1 MFLENQLNARENQA
15 LDILDNYSGANNYI
29 LKLRQKKLTN
39 SKFFPNATQTEYI
52 IKFHKKEPKV
62 AKKWVTLDSY
72 FANKIADEKMF
83 TEVPNQIWIEKLLVE
98 KETAYHIWGYYF
110 EKQGLHDF
118 WIPKAAVIKDNKV
131 KNVEIDFEKYSYRPL
146 LEHQKEAVKTLCE
159 NKKYILADDLGLG
172 KAMINNTLIYTP
184 TGTKK
189 MGEIVIGD
197 KVIGSDGKPYNVI
210 GVFPQGKKETYKIT
224 FNDGYSIF
232 TDDEHLWSVSSSNH
246 GKNSNNGRLKKSLIL
261 STKQM
266 YENQIIEDKGRG
278 YNHFRTYSIN
288 THYKGS
294 NGANKWQIPI
304 VKPVE
309 FQNNHQLPIEPYL
322 LGLMLGDGH
331 INNSSC
337 RFQIHKD
344 DFDELFNNISIN
356 ENKSEDNKRNCSI
369 FIGDALKNLSLAN
382 TRSHNK
388 FIPDIYKYS
397 SVEDRLAILQGLM
410 DTDGHCML
418 SENGKFCG
426 TEFSTVSEK
435 LCDDLC
441 EIVHTLGG
449 IVRKKWRRSFYKKDG
464 RRVECRTS
472 YRVNVK
478 LPKGMNPFRLKRKSE
493 RYNEPQKYQTGR
505 YISKIEKQGEDYCTC
520 ISVDAPDKL
529 YVAEHCIVTHNTTSA
544 VVASVESQS
553 KKILVICPASLK
565 INWKR
570 EIENYSDKTISIVE
584 GKKWEDADYVIINYD
599 ILKNF
604 HSLEKDVESII
615 RNSGFDLIIV
625 DEAHAICN
633 TQAQRTKLVNDIA
646 RITDKVWLLTGTPV
660 TSRPI
665 NYFNLLNLVD
675 CNVAQNWMA
684 YVKRYCNGYQF
695 RAGNRKIWNV
705 SGASNLEEL
714 YERTKPFVLRRLKN
728 DVLDLPEK
736 IITPVYMRLRSKEYE
751 DVMGEYYEWYDK
763 GGESNSLTMQFSKI
777 AKVRQIIANEKVAQ
791 TIELCENILDQD
803 KKVII
808 FCNFTDSL
816 NTIYNHFKKV
826 AVKLDGSTPKGERQD
841 AVDKFQT
848 DDKIKV
854 FVGNIKAAGVGL
866 TLTAAETVIM
876 NDLSFL
882 PSDHSQAEDR
892 AYRYGQKNTVVV
904 YYPLF
909 ENTIEGIIYDI
920 LDKKKRIINTV
931 MGDTMLFEGDA
942 LENILQS
949 INEKRN

>member
-1 MFLENQLNARENQA
+1 LENQLNARENQA

-52 IKFHKKEPKV
+52 IKFHKKEPTV

-131 KNVEIDFEKYSYRPL
+131 KNVEIDFDKYNHRPL

-172 KAMINNTLIYTP
+172 K
-184 TGTKK
+184 
-189 MGEIVIGD
+189 
-197 KVIGSDGKPYNVI
+197 
-210 GVFPQGKKETYKIT
+210 
-224 FNDGYSIF
+224 
-232 TDDEHLWSVSSSNH
+232 
-246 GKNSNNGRLKKSLIL
+246 
-261 STKQM
+261 
-266 YENQIIEDKGRG
+266 
-278 YNHFRTYSIN
+278 
-288 THYKGS
+288 
-294 NGANKWQIPI
+294 
-304 VKPVE
+304 
-309 FQNNHQLPIEPYL
+309 
-322 LGLMLGDGH
+322 
-331 INNSSC
+331 
-337 RFQIHKD
+337 
-344 DFDELFNNISIN
+344 
-356 ENKSEDNKRNCSI
+356 
-369 FIGDALKNLSLAN
+369 
-382 TRSHNK
+382 
-388 FIPDIYKYS
+388 
-397 SVEDRLAILQGLM
+397 
-410 DTDGHCML
+410 
-418 SENGKFCG
+418 
-426 TEFSTVSEK
+426 
-435 LCDDLC
+435 
-441 EIVHTLGG
+441 
-449 IVRKKWRRSFYKKDG
+449 
-464 RRVECRTS
+464 
-472 YRVNVK
+472 
-478 LPKGMNPFRLKRKSE
+478 
-493 RYNEPQKYQTGR
+493 
-505 YISKIEKQGEDYCTC
+505 
-520 ISVDAPDKL
+520 
-529 YVAEHCIVTHNTTSA
+529 TTSA
-544 VVASVESQS
+544 VVASLESQS

-646 RITDKVWLLTGTPV
+646 KITDKVWLLTGTPV

-816 NTIYNHFKKV
+816 NAIYNHFKKV

-848 DDKIKV
+848 DDKVKV

>member
-15 LDILDNYSGANNYI
+15 LDILDNYLGANNYI
-29 LKLRQKKLTN
+29 LKLCQKKLTN
-39 SKFFPNATQTEYI
+39 SKFFPNPSQTEYI

-83 TEVPNQIWIEKLLVE
+83 TEVPTQIWIEKLLVE

-172 KAMINNTLIYTP
+172 KTM
-184 TGTKK
+184 
-189 MGEIVIGD
+189 
-197 KVIGSDGKPYNVI
+197 
-210 GVFPQGKKETYKIT
+210 
-224 FNDGYSIF
+224 
-232 TDDEHLWSVSSSNH
+232 
-246 GKNSNNGRLKKSLIL
+246 
-261 STKQM
+261 
-266 YENQIIEDKGRG
+266 
-278 YNHFRTYSIN
+278 
-288 THYKGS
+288 
-294 NGANKWQIPI
+294 
-304 VKPVE
+304 
-309 FQNNHQLPIEPYL
+309 
-322 LGLMLGDGH
+322 
-331 INNSSC
+331 
-337 RFQIHKD
+337 
-344 DFDELFNNISIN
+344 
-356 ENKSEDNKRNCSI
+356 
-369 FIGDALKNLSLAN
+369 
-382 TRSHNK
+382 
-388 FIPDIYKYS
+388 
-397 SVEDRLAILQGLM
+397 
-410 DTDGHCML
+410 
-418 SENGKFCG
+418 
-426 TEFSTVSEK
+426 
-435 LCDDLC
+435 
-441 EIVHTLGG
+441 
-449 IVRKKWRRSFYKKDG
+449 
-464 RRVECRTS
+464 
-472 YRVNVK
+472 
-478 LPKGMNPFRLKRKSE
+478 
-493 RYNEPQKYQTGR
+493 
-505 YISKIEKQGEDYCTC
+505 
-520 ISVDAPDKL
+520 
-529 YVAEHCIVTHNTTSA
+529 TTI
-544 VVASVESQS
+544 VASIESNS

-570 EIENYSDKTISIVE
+570 EIEFHTNKKVSIVE
-584 GKKWEDADYVIINYD
+584 GKKWEDGDYVIVNYD

-604 HSLEKDVESII
+604 HSLEKDTESII

-633 TQAQRTKLVNDIA
+633 KQAQRTKLVNDIA
-646 RITDKVWLLTGTPV
+646 MITDKVWLLTGTPV

-763 GGESNSLTMQFSKI
+763 GGESDSLTMQFSKI
-777 AKVRQIIANEKVAQ
+777 AKVRQIIANEKVTQ

-816 NTIYNHFKKV
+816 NAIYNHFKKV

-848 DDKIKV
+848 DDKVKV

>member
-131 KNVEIDFEKYSYRPL
+131 KNVEIDFDKYNHRPL

-172 KAMINNTLIYTP
+172 K
-184 TGTKK
+184 
-189 MGEIVIGD
+189 
-197 KVIGSDGKPYNVI
+197 
-210 GVFPQGKKETYKIT
+210 
-224 FNDGYSIF
+224 
-232 TDDEHLWSVSSSNH
+232 
-246 GKNSNNGRLKKSLIL
+246 
-261 STKQM
+261 
-266 YENQIIEDKGRG
+266 
-278 YNHFRTYSIN
+278 
-288 THYKGS
+288 
-294 NGANKWQIPI
+294 
-304 VKPVE
+304 
-309 FQNNHQLPIEPYL
+309 
-322 LGLMLGDGH
+322 
-331 INNSSC
+331 
-337 RFQIHKD
+337 
-344 DFDELFNNISIN
+344 
-356 ENKSEDNKRNCSI
+356 
-369 FIGDALKNLSLAN
+369 
-382 TRSHNK
+382 
-388 FIPDIYKYS
+388 
-397 SVEDRLAILQGLM
+397 
-410 DTDGHCML
+410 
-418 SENGKFCG
+418 
-426 TEFSTVSEK
+426 
-435 LCDDLC
+435 
-441 EIVHTLGG
+441 
-449 IVRKKWRRSFYKKDG
+449 
-464 RRVECRTS
+464 
-472 YRVNVK
+472 
-478 LPKGMNPFRLKRKSE
+478 
-493 RYNEPQKYQTGR
+493 
-505 YISKIEKQGEDYCTC
+505 
-520 ISVDAPDKL
+520 
-529 YVAEHCIVTHNTTSA
+529 TTSA
-544 VVASVESQS
+544 VVASLESQS

-646 RITDKVWLLTGTPV
+646 KITDKVWLLTGTPV

-763 GGESNSLTMQFSKI
+763 GGESDSLTMQFSKI

-816 NTIYNHFKKV
+816 NAIYNHFKKV

-848 DDKIKV
+848 DDKVKV

>member
-118 WIPKAAVIKDNKV
+118 WIPKVAIIKDNKV

-146 LEHQKEAVKTLCE
+146 LEHQKEGVKTLCE

-172 KAMINNTLIYTP
+172 KTM
-184 TGTKK
+184 
-189 MGEIVIGD
+189 
-197 KVIGSDGKPYNVI
+197 
-210 GVFPQGKKETYKIT
+210 
-224 FNDGYSIF
+224 
-232 TDDEHLWSVSSSNH
+232 
-246 GKNSNNGRLKKSLIL
+246 
-261 STKQM
+261 
-266 YENQIIEDKGRG
+266 
-278 YNHFRTYSIN
+278 
-288 THYKGS
+288 
-294 NGANKWQIPI
+294 
-304 VKPVE
+304 
-309 FQNNHQLPIEPYL
+309 
-322 LGLMLGDGH
+322 
-331 INNSSC
+331 
-337 RFQIHKD
+337 
-344 DFDELFNNISIN
+344 
-356 ENKSEDNKRNCSI
+356 
-369 FIGDALKNLSLAN
+369 
-382 TRSHNK
+382 
-388 FIPDIYKYS
+388 
-397 SVEDRLAILQGLM
+397 
-410 DTDGHCML
+410 
-418 SENGKFCG
+418 
-426 TEFSTVSEK
+426 
-435 LCDDLC
+435 
-441 EIVHTLGG
+441 
-449 IVRKKWRRSFYKKDG
+449 
-464 RRVECRTS
+464 
-472 YRVNVK
+472 
-478 LPKGMNPFRLKRKSE
+478 
-493 RYNEPQKYQTGR
+493 
-505 YISKIEKQGEDYCTC
+505 
-520 ISVDAPDKL
+520 
-529 YVAEHCIVTHNTTSA
+529 TTI
-544 VVASVESQS
+544 VASLESNS

-570 EIENYSDKTISIVE
+570 EIEFHTNKNVSIVE
-584 GKKWEDADYVIINYD
+584 GKKWEDGDYVIVNYD

-604 HSLEKDVESII
+604 HSLEKDTESII

-646 RITDKVWLLTGTPV
+646 RITDKVWLLTGTPI

-684 YVKRYCNGYQF
+684 YARRYCNGYQF

-803 KKVII
+803 KKV
-808 FCNFTDSL
+808 
-816 NTIYNHFKKV
+816 

-848 DDKIKV
+848 DDKVKV

>member
-1 MFLENQLNARENQA
+1 
-15 LDILDNYSGANNYI
+15 
-29 LKLRQKKLTN
+29 
-39 SKFFPNATQTEYI
+39 
-52 IKFHKKEPKV
+52 
-62 AKKWVTLDSY
+62 
-72 FANKIADEKMF
+72 
-83 TEVPNQIWIEKLLVE
+83 
-98 KETAYHIWGYYF
+98 
-110 EKQGLHDF
+110 
-118 WIPKAAVIKDNKV
+118 
-131 KNVEIDFEKYSYRPL
+131 
-146 LEHQKEAVKTLCE
+146 
-159 NKKYILADDLGLG
+159 
-172 KAMINNTLIYTP
+172 
-184 TGTKK
+184 
-189 MGEIVIGD
+189 
-197 KVIGSDGKPYNVI
+197 
-210 GVFPQGKKETYKIT
+210 
-224 FNDGYSIF
+224 
-232 TDDEHLWSVSSSNH
+232 
-246 GKNSNNGRLKKSLIL
+246 
-261 STKQM
+261 
-266 YENQIIEDKGRG
+266 
-278 YNHFRTYSIN
+278 
-288 THYKGS
+288 
-294 NGANKWQIPI
+294 
-304 VKPVE
+304 
-309 FQNNHQLPIEPYL
+309 
-322 LGLMLGDGH
+322 
-331 INNSSC
+331 
-337 RFQIHKD
+337 
-344 DFDELFNNISIN
+344 
-356 ENKSEDNKRNCSI
+356 
-369 FIGDALKNLSLAN
+369 
-382 TRSHNK
+382 
-388 FIPDIYKYS
+388 
-397 SVEDRLAILQGLM
+397 
-410 DTDGHCML
+410 ML
-418 SENGKFCG
+418 SKNGNFCG

-449 IVRKKWRRSFYKKDG
+449 IVRKKKRKSFYKKNG
-464 RRVECRTS
+464 ERIECRLS
-472 YRVNVK
+472 YRLNIK
-478 LPKGMNPFRLKRKSE
+478 LPKGMNPFRLKRKSD

-505 YISKIEKQGEDYCTC
+505 YISKIEKQGEYECTC
-520 ISVDAPDKL
+520 ISVDSVDNL
-529 YVAEHCIVTHNTTSA
+529 YVAEHCIVTHNTTTA
-544 VVASVESQS
+544 VVASIESNTN
-553 KKILVICPASLK
+553 KVLVICPASLK

-570 EIENYSDKTISIVE
+570 ELENYTDKSISIVE

-604 HSLEKDVESII
+604 HTLEKDSESII
-615 RNSGFDLIIV
+615 RDAKFDLVIV

-633 TQAQRTKLVNDIA
+633 VQAQRTKLVNDISKISQ
-646 RITDKVWLLTGTPV
+646 RTWLLTGTPV

-736 IITPVYMRLRSKEYE
+736 IISPIYMRLKSREYE
-751 DVMGEYYEWYDK
+751 EVMGEYYEWYDK

-777 AKVRQIIANEKVAQ
+777 VKVRQIIANEKVSQ

-808 FCNFTDSL
+808 FCNFTESL
-816 NTIYNHFKKV
+816 NTIYSHFKKI

-848 DDKIKV
+848 DEKVKV

-892 AYRYGQKNTVVV
+892 AYRYGQKNNVVV
-904 YYPLF
+904 YYPIF

-949 INEKRN
+949 INQNRN

>member
-131 KNVEIDFEKYSYRPL
+131 KNIEIDFDKYNHRPL

-172 KAMINNTLIYTP
+172 K
-184 TGTKK
+184 
-189 MGEIVIGD
+189 
-197 KVIGSDGKPYNVI
+197 
-210 GVFPQGKKETYKIT
+210 
-224 FNDGYSIF
+224 
-232 TDDEHLWSVSSSNH
+232 
-246 GKNSNNGRLKKSLIL
+246 
-261 STKQM
+261 
-266 YENQIIEDKGRG
+266 
-278 YNHFRTYSIN
+278 
-288 THYKGS
+288 
-294 NGANKWQIPI
+294 
-304 VKPVE
+304 
-309 FQNNHQLPIEPYL
+309 
-322 LGLMLGDGH
+322 
-331 INNSSC
+331 
-337 RFQIHKD
+337 
-344 DFDELFNNISIN
+344 
-356 ENKSEDNKRNCSI
+356 
-369 FIGDALKNLSLAN
+369 
-382 TRSHNK
+382 
-388 FIPDIYKYS
+388 
-397 SVEDRLAILQGLM
+397 
-410 DTDGHCML
+410 
-418 SENGKFCG
+418 
-426 TEFSTVSEK
+426 
-435 LCDDLC
+435 
-441 EIVHTLGG
+441 
-449 IVRKKWRRSFYKKDG
+449 
-464 RRVECRTS
+464 
-472 YRVNVK
+472 
-478 LPKGMNPFRLKRKSE
+478 
-493 RYNEPQKYQTGR
+493 
-505 YISKIEKQGEDYCTC
+505 
-520 ISVDAPDKL
+520 
-529 YVAEHCIVTHNTTSA
+529 TTSA
-544 VVASVESQS
+544 VVASLESQS

-646 RITDKVWLLTGTPV
+646 KITDKVWLLTGTPV

-816 NTIYNHFKKV
+816 NAIYNHFKKV

-848 DDKIKV
+848 DDKVKV

>member
-1 MFLENQLNARENQA
+1 LENQLNARENQA

-39 SKFFPNATQTEYI
+39 IKFFPNATQTEYI
-52 IKFHKKEPKV
+52 IKFHKREPKV

-83 TEVPNQIWIEKLLVE
+83 TEVPSQIWIEKLLVE

-110 EKQGLHDF
+110 ETQGLHDF

-131 KNVEIDFEKYSYRPL
+131 KNVEIDFDKYSHRPL
-146 LEHQKEAVKTLCE
+146 LEHQKEGVKTLCE

-172 KAMINNTLIYTP
+172 KTM
-184 TGTKK
+184 
-189 MGEIVIGD
+189 
-197 KVIGSDGKPYNVI
+197 
-210 GVFPQGKKETYKIT
+210 
-224 FNDGYSIF
+224 
-232 TDDEHLWSVSSSNH
+232 
-246 GKNSNNGRLKKSLIL
+246 
-261 STKQM
+261 
-266 YENQIIEDKGRG
+266 
-278 YNHFRTYSIN
+278 
-288 THYKGS
+288 
-294 NGANKWQIPI
+294 
-304 VKPVE
+304 
-309 FQNNHQLPIEPYL
+309 
-322 LGLMLGDGH
+322 
-331 INNSSC
+331 
-337 RFQIHKD
+337 
-344 DFDELFNNISIN
+344 
-356 ENKSEDNKRNCSI
+356 
-369 FIGDALKNLSLAN
+369 
-382 TRSHNK
+382 
-388 FIPDIYKYS
+388 
-397 SVEDRLAILQGLM
+397 
-410 DTDGHCML
+410 
-418 SENGKFCG
+418 
-426 TEFSTVSEK
+426 
-435 LCDDLC
+435 
-441 EIVHTLGG
+441 
-449 IVRKKWRRSFYKKDG
+449 
-464 RRVECRTS
+464 
-472 YRVNVK
+472 
-478 LPKGMNPFRLKRKSE
+478 
-493 RYNEPQKYQTGR
+493 
-505 YISKIEKQGEDYCTC
+505 
-520 ISVDAPDKL
+520 
-529 YVAEHCIVTHNTTSA
+529 TTI
-544 VVASVESQS
+544 VASLESNS
-553 KKILVICPASLK
+553 KKTLVICPASLK

-570 EIENYSDKTISIVE
+570 EIEFHTNKKISIVE
-584 GKKWEDADYVIINYD
+584 GKKWEDGDYVIVNYD

-604 HSLEKDVESII
+604 HSLEKGVESII

-646 RITDKVWLLTGTPV
+646 KISDKVWLLTGTPV

-736 IITPVYMRLRSKEYE
+736 IISPVYMRLRSKEYE

-763 GGESNSLTMQFSKI
+763 GGESDSLTMQFSKI

-816 NTIYNHFKKV
+816 NAIYNHFKKV

-848 DDKIKV
+848 DDKVKV

-949 INEKRN
+949 INQKRN

>member
-118 WIPKAAVIKDNKV
+118 WIPKVAIIKDNKV

-146 LEHQKEAVKTLCE
+146 LEHQKEGVKTLCE

-172 KAMINNTLIYTP
+172 KTM
-184 TGTKK
+184 
-189 MGEIVIGD
+189 
-197 KVIGSDGKPYNVI
+197 
-210 GVFPQGKKETYKIT
+210 
-224 FNDGYSIF
+224 
-232 TDDEHLWSVSSSNH
+232 
-246 GKNSNNGRLKKSLIL
+246 
-261 STKQM
+261 
-266 YENQIIEDKGRG
+266 
-278 YNHFRTYSIN
+278 
-288 THYKGS
+288 
-294 NGANKWQIPI
+294 
-304 VKPVE
+304 
-309 FQNNHQLPIEPYL
+309 
-322 LGLMLGDGH
+322 
-331 INNSSC
+331 
-337 RFQIHKD
+337 
-344 DFDELFNNISIN
+344 
-356 ENKSEDNKRNCSI
+356 
-369 FIGDALKNLSLAN
+369 
-382 TRSHNK
+382 
-388 FIPDIYKYS
+388 
-397 SVEDRLAILQGLM
+397 
-410 DTDGHCML
+410 
-418 SENGKFCG
+418 
-426 TEFSTVSEK
+426 
-435 LCDDLC
+435 
-441 EIVHTLGG
+441 
-449 IVRKKWRRSFYKKDG
+449 
-464 RRVECRTS
+464 
-472 YRVNVK
+472 
-478 LPKGMNPFRLKRKSE
+478 
-493 RYNEPQKYQTGR
+493 
-505 YISKIEKQGEDYCTC
+505 
-520 ISVDAPDKL
+520 
-529 YVAEHCIVTHNTTSA
+529 TTI
-544 VVASVESQS
+544 VASLESNS

-570 EIENYSDKTISIVE
+570 EIEFHTNKNVSIVE
-584 GKKWEDADYVIINYD
+584 GKKWEDGDYVIVNYD

-604 HSLEKDVESII
+604 HSLEKDTESII

-684 YVKRYCNGYQF
+684 YVRRYCNGYQF

-816 NTIYNHFKKV
+816 NAIYNHFKKV

-848 DDKIKV
+848 DDKVKV

>member
-131 KNVEIDFEKYSYRPL
+131 KNIEIDFDKYNHRPL

-172 KAMINNTLIYTP
+172 K
-184 TGTKK
+184 
-189 MGEIVIGD
+189 
-197 KVIGSDGKPYNVI
+197 
-210 GVFPQGKKETYKIT
+210 
-224 FNDGYSIF
+224 
-232 TDDEHLWSVSSSNH
+232 
-246 GKNSNNGRLKKSLIL
+246 
-261 STKQM
+261 
-266 YENQIIEDKGRG
+266 
-278 YNHFRTYSIN
+278 
-288 THYKGS
+288 
-294 NGANKWQIPI
+294 
-304 VKPVE
+304 
-309 FQNNHQLPIEPYL
+309 
-322 LGLMLGDGH
+322 
-331 INNSSC
+331 
-337 RFQIHKD
+337 
-344 DFDELFNNISIN
+344 
-356 ENKSEDNKRNCSI
+356 
-369 FIGDALKNLSLAN
+369 
-382 TRSHNK
+382 
-388 FIPDIYKYS
+388 
-397 SVEDRLAILQGLM
+397 
-410 DTDGHCML
+410 
-418 SENGKFCG
+418 
-426 TEFSTVSEK
+426 
-435 LCDDLC
+435 
-441 EIVHTLGG
+441 
-449 IVRKKWRRSFYKKDG
+449 
-464 RRVECRTS
+464 
-472 YRVNVK
+472 
-478 LPKGMNPFRLKRKSE
+478 
-493 RYNEPQKYQTGR
+493 
-505 YISKIEKQGEDYCTC
+505 
-520 ISVDAPDKL
+520 
-529 YVAEHCIVTHNTTSA
+529 TTSA
-544 VVASVESQS
+544 VVASLESQS

-646 RITDKVWLLTGTPV
+646 KITDKVWLLTGTPV

-816 NTIYNHFKKV
+816 NAIYNHFKKV

-848 DDKIKV
+848 DDKVKV

-949 INEKRN
+949 IFQIFHTHQDFSVFNKYFQFLFSLID

>member
-1 MFLENQLNARENQA
+1 LENQLNARENQA

-131 KNVEIDFEKYSYRPL
+131 KNVEIDFDKYNHRPL

-172 KAMINNTLIYTP
+172 K
-184 TGTKK
+184 
-189 MGEIVIGD
+189 
-197 KVIGSDGKPYNVI
+197 
-210 GVFPQGKKETYKIT
+210 
-224 FNDGYSIF
+224 
-232 TDDEHLWSVSSSNH
+232 
-246 GKNSNNGRLKKSLIL
+246 
-261 STKQM
+261 
-266 YENQIIEDKGRG
+266 
-278 YNHFRTYSIN
+278 
-288 THYKGS
+288 
-294 NGANKWQIPI
+294 
-304 VKPVE
+304 
-309 FQNNHQLPIEPYL
+309 
-322 LGLMLGDGH
+322 
-331 INNSSC
+331 
-337 RFQIHKD
+337 
-344 DFDELFNNISIN
+344 
-356 ENKSEDNKRNCSI
+356 
-369 FIGDALKNLSLAN
+369 
-382 TRSHNK
+382 
-388 FIPDIYKYS
+388 
-397 SVEDRLAILQGLM
+397 
-410 DTDGHCML
+410 
-418 SENGKFCG
+418 
-426 TEFSTVSEK
+426 
-435 LCDDLC
+435 
-441 EIVHTLGG
+441 
-449 IVRKKWRRSFYKKDG
+449 
-464 RRVECRTS
+464 
-472 YRVNVK
+472 
-478 LPKGMNPFRLKRKSE
+478 
-493 RYNEPQKYQTGR
+493 
-505 YISKIEKQGEDYCTC
+505 
-520 ISVDAPDKL
+520 
-529 YVAEHCIVTHNTTSA
+529 TTSA
-544 VVASVESQS
+544 VVASLESQS

-604 HSLEKDVESII
+604 HSLEKDTESII

-646 RITDKVWLLTGTPV
+646 KITDKVWLLTGTPV

-684 YVKRYCNGYQF
+684 YVRRYCNGYQF

-816 NTIYNHFKKV
+816 NAIYNHFKKV

-848 DDKIKV
+848 DDKVKV

>member
-131 KNVEIDFEKYSYRPL
+131 KNVEIDFDKYNHRPL

-172 KAMINNTLIYTP
+172 K
-184 TGTKK
+184 
-189 MGEIVIGD
+189 
-197 KVIGSDGKPYNVI
+197 
-210 GVFPQGKKETYKIT
+210 
-224 FNDGYSIF
+224 
-232 TDDEHLWSVSSSNH
+232 
-246 GKNSNNGRLKKSLIL
+246 
-261 STKQM
+261 
-266 YENQIIEDKGRG
+266 
-278 YNHFRTYSIN
+278 
-288 THYKGS
+288 
-294 NGANKWQIPI
+294 
-304 VKPVE
+304 
-309 FQNNHQLPIEPYL
+309 
-322 LGLMLGDGH
+322 
-331 INNSSC
+331 
-337 RFQIHKD
+337 
-344 DFDELFNNISIN
+344 
-356 ENKSEDNKRNCSI
+356 
-369 FIGDALKNLSLAN
+369 
-382 TRSHNK
+382 
-388 FIPDIYKYS
+388 
-397 SVEDRLAILQGLM
+397 
-410 DTDGHCML
+410 
-418 SENGKFCG
+418 
-426 TEFSTVSEK
+426 
-435 LCDDLC
+435 
-441 EIVHTLGG
+441 
-449 IVRKKWRRSFYKKDG
+449 
-464 RRVECRTS
+464 
-472 YRVNVK
+472 
-478 LPKGMNPFRLKRKSE
+478 
-493 RYNEPQKYQTGR
+493 
-505 YISKIEKQGEDYCTC
+505 
-520 ISVDAPDKL
+520 
-529 YVAEHCIVTHNTTSA
+529 TTSA
-544 VVASVESQS
+544 VVASLESQS

-646 RITDKVWLLTGTPV
+646 KITDKVWLLTGTPV

-816 NTIYNHFKKV
+816 NAIYNHFKKV

-848 DDKIKV
+848 DDKVKV

>member
-1 MFLENQLNARENQA
+1 LDSQLNARENQA
-15 LDILDNYSGANNYI
+15 LDIIDRYEGANNFI
-29 LKLRQKKLTN
+29 LKLKHKRDSN
-39 SKFFPNATQTEYI
+39 PKFFPNATQTEYV
-52 IKFHKKEPKV
+52 IKYHKREPKV
-62 AKKWVTLDSY
+62 AKKWVQLDTY
-72 FANKIADEKMF
+72 FASKIANEKMF
-83 TEVPNQIWIEKLLVE
+83 IEVPTQIWIEKLLVE
-98 KETAYHIWGYYF
+98 KDTAYHVWGYYF
-110 EKQGLHDF
+110 ENQGLHDI
-118 WIPKAAVIKDNKV
+118 WIPKAAVIKDNKI
-131 KNVEIDFEKYSYRPL
+131 KNVEIDFEKYSHRPL
-146 LEHQKEAVKTLCE
+146 LEHQKEGVKTLCE

-172 KAMINNTLIYTP
+172 KALSNQTLIYTP
-184 TGTKK
+184 NGTKK
-189 MGEIVIGD
+189 MGDIMIGD
-197 KVIGSDGKPYNVI
+197 KVIGSNGKPINVI
-210 GVFPQGKKETYKIT
+210 GVFPQGIRETYKVT
-224 FNDGYSIF
+224 FNDGFFIF
-232 TDDEHLWSVSSSNH
+232 TDESHLWSVSSSNH
-246 GKNSNNGRLKKSLIL
+246 GKNSNNNRLKKTLTL

-266 YENQIIEDKGRG
+266 YENHIIQDQGRG
-278 YNHFRTYSIN
+278 YNNFRTYSIN
-288 THYKGS
+288 THYRGS

-304 VKPVE
+304 VEPIE
-309 FQNNHQLPIEPYL
+309 FENNEELPIDPYL
-322 LGLMLGDGH
+322 LGLILGDGH
-331 INNSSC
+331 IQSISC
-337 RFQIHKD
+337 RFETHRD
-344 DFDELFNNISIN
+344 DFDELFGDFKIK
-356 ENKSEDNKRNCSI
+356 ENKQYDNKRTCSI
-369 FIGDALKNLSLAN
+369 SIGEPLKNLSLSH

-388 FIPDIYKYS
+388 FIPDIYKYT
-397 SVEDRLAILQGLM
+397 SVNNRLAILQGLM
-410 DTDGHCML
+410 DTDGYCML
-418 SENGKFCG
+418 SKNGNFCG

-449 IVRKKWRRSFYKKDG
+449 IVRKRKRKSFYKKNG
-464 RRVECRTS
+464 ERIECRPS
-472 YRVNVK
+472 YRLNIK
-478 LPKGMNPFRLKRKSE
+478 LPKGMNPFRLKRKSD

-505 YISKIEKQGEDYCTC
+505 YISKIEKQGEYECTC
-520 ISVDAPDKL
+520 ISVDSVDNL
-529 YVAEHCIVTHNTTSA
+529 YVAEHCIVTHNTTTA
-544 VVASVESQS
+544 VVASIESNAN
-553 KKILVICPASLK
+553 KVLVICPASLK

-570 EIENYSDKTISIVE
+570 ELENYTDRSISIVE

-604 HSLEKDVESII
+604 HALEKDSESII
-615 RNSGFDLIIV
+615 RDAKFDLVIV

-633 TQAQRTKLVNDIA
+633 VQAQRTKLVNNISKISQ
-646 RITDKVWLLTGTPV
+646 RTWLLTGTPV

-736 IITPVYMRLRSKEYE
+736 IISPIYMRLKSREYE
-751 DVMGEYYEWYDK
+751 EVMGEYYEWYDK

-777 AKVRQIIANEKVAQ
+777 AKVRQIIANEKVSQ

-808 FCNFTDSL
+808 FCNFTESL
-816 NTIYNHFKKV
+816 NTIYSHFKKI

-848 DDKIKV
+848 DEKVKV

-892 AYRYGQKNTVVV
+892 AYRYGQKNNVVV
-904 YYPLF
+904 YYPIF

-949 INEKRN
+949 INQNRN

>member
-1 MFLENQLNARENQA
+1 MDSQLNARENQA
-15 LDILDNYSGANNYI
+15 LDIIDRYEGANNFI
-29 LKLRQKKLTN
+29 LKLKHKRDSN
-39 SKFFPNATQTEYI
+39 PKFFPNATQTEYV
-52 IKFHKKEPKV
+52 IKYHKREPKV
-62 AKKWVTLDSY
+62 AKKWVQLDTY
-72 FANKIADEKMF
+72 FASKIANEKMF
-83 TEVPNQIWIEKLLVE
+83 IEVPTQIWIEKLLVE
-98 KETAYHIWGYYF
+98 KDTAYHVWGYYF
-110 EKQGLHDF
+110 ENQGLHDI
-118 WIPKAAVIKDNKV
+118 WIPKAAVIKDNKI
-131 KNVEIDFEKYSYRPL
+131 KNVEIDFEKYSHRPL
-146 LEHQKEAVKTLCE
+146 LEHQKEGVKTLCE

-172 KAMINNTLIYTP
+172 KALSNQTLIYTP
-184 TGTKK
+184 NGTKK
-189 MGEIVIGD
+189 MGDIMIGD
-197 KVIGSDGKPYNVI
+197 KVIGSNGKPVNVI
-210 GVFPQGKKETYKIT
+210 GVFPQGIRETYKVT
-224 FNDGYSIF
+224 FNDGFFIF
-232 TDDEHLWSVSSSNH
+232 TDESHLWSVSSSNH
-246 GKNSNNGRLKKSLIL
+246 GKNSNNNRLKKTLTL

-266 YENQIIEDKGRG
+266 YKNHIIQDQGRG
-278 YNHFRTYSIN
+278 YNNFRTYSIN
-288 THYKGS
+288 THYRGS

-304 VKPVE
+304 VE
-309 FQNNHQLPIEPYL
+309 PIEFENNEEVPIDPYL
-322 LGLMLGDGH
+322 LGLILGDGH
-331 INNSSC
+331 IQSISC
-337 RFQIHKD
+337 RFETHRD
-344 DFDELFNNISIN
+344 DFDELFGDFKIK
-356 ENKSEDNKRNCSI
+356 ENKQYDNKRTCSI
-369 FIGDALKNLSLAN
+369 SIGEPLKNLSLSH

-388 FIPDIYKYS
+388 FIPDIYKYT
-397 SVEDRLAILQGLM
+397 SVNNRLAILQGLM

-418 SENGKFCG
+418 SKNGNFCG

-449 IVRKKWRRSFYKKDG
+449 IVRKRKRKSFYKKNG
-464 RRVECRTS
+464 ERIECRPS
-472 YRVNVK
+472 YRLNIK
-478 LPKGMNPFRLKRKSE
+478 LPKGMNPFRLKRKSD

-505 YISKIEKQGEDYCTC
+505 YISKIEKQGEYECTC
-520 ISVDAPDKL
+520 ISVDSVDNL
-529 YVAEHCIVTHNTTSA
+529 YVAEHCIVTHNTTTA
-544 VVASVESQS
+544 VVASIESNAN
-553 KKILVICPASLK
+553 KVLVICPASLK

-570 EIENYSDKTISIVE
+570 ELENYTDRTISIVE

-604 HSLEKDVESII
+604 HTLEKDSESII
-615 RNSGFDLIIV
+615 RDAKFDLVIV

-633 TQAQRTKLVNDIA
+633 VQAQRTKLVNDISKISQ
-646 RITDKVWLLTGTPV
+646 RTWLLTGTPV

-736 IITPVYMRLRSKEYE
+736 IISPIYMRLKSREYE
-751 DVMGEYYEWYDK
+751 EVMGEYYEWYDK

-777 AKVRQIIANEKVAQ
+777 AKVRQIIANEKVSQ

-808 FCNFTDSL
+808 FCNFTESL
-816 NTIYNHFKKV
+816 NTIYSHFKKI

-848 DDKIKV
+848 DEKVKV

-892 AYRYGQKNTVVV
+892 AYRYGQKNNVVV
-904 YYPLF
+904 YYPIF

-949 INEKRN
+949 INQNRN

>member
-1 MFLENQLNARENQA
+1 LENQLNARENQA

-118 WIPKAAVIKDNKV
+118 WIPKVAIIKDNKV

-146 LEHQKEAVKTLCE
+146 LEHQKEGVKTLCE

-172 KAMINNTLIYTP
+172 KTM
-184 TGTKK
+184 
-189 MGEIVIGD
+189 
-197 KVIGSDGKPYNVI
+197 
-210 GVFPQGKKETYKIT
+210 
-224 FNDGYSIF
+224 
-232 TDDEHLWSVSSSNH
+232 
-246 GKNSNNGRLKKSLIL
+246 
-261 STKQM
+261 
-266 YENQIIEDKGRG
+266 
-278 YNHFRTYSIN
+278 
-288 THYKGS
+288 
-294 NGANKWQIPI
+294 
-304 VKPVE
+304 
-309 FQNNHQLPIEPYL
+309 
-322 LGLMLGDGH
+322 
-331 INNSSC
+331 
-337 RFQIHKD
+337 
-344 DFDELFNNISIN
+344 
-356 ENKSEDNKRNCSI
+356 
-369 FIGDALKNLSLAN
+369 
-382 TRSHNK
+382 
-388 FIPDIYKYS
+388 
-397 SVEDRLAILQGLM
+397 
-410 DTDGHCML
+410 
-418 SENGKFCG
+418 
-426 TEFSTVSEK
+426 
-435 LCDDLC
+435 
-441 EIVHTLGG
+441 
-449 IVRKKWRRSFYKKDG
+449 
-464 RRVECRTS
+464 
-472 YRVNVK
+472 
-478 LPKGMNPFRLKRKSE
+478 
-493 RYNEPQKYQTGR
+493 
-505 YISKIEKQGEDYCTC
+505 
-520 ISVDAPDKL
+520 
-529 YVAEHCIVTHNTTSA
+529 TTI
-544 VVASVESQS
+544 VASLESQS

-570 EIENYSDKTISIVE
+570 EIEFHTNKKVSIVE
-584 GKKWEDADYVIINYD
+584 GKKWEDGDYVIVNYD

-646 RITDKVWLLTGTPV
+646 KITDKVWLLTGTPV

-763 GGESNSLTMQFSKI
+763 GGESDSLTMQFSKI

-791 TIELCENILDQD
+791 TIELCENILEQD

-848 DDKIKV
+848 DDKVKV

>member
-29 LKLRQKKLTN
+29 LKLCQKKLTN

-131 KNVEIDFEKYSYRPL
+131 KNVEIDFDKYNHRPL

-172 KAMINNTLIYTP
+172 K
-184 TGTKK
+184 
-189 MGEIVIGD
+189 
-197 KVIGSDGKPYNVI
+197 
-210 GVFPQGKKETYKIT
+210 
-224 FNDGYSIF
+224 
-232 TDDEHLWSVSSSNH
+232 
-246 GKNSNNGRLKKSLIL
+246 
-261 STKQM
+261 
-266 YENQIIEDKGRG
+266 
-278 YNHFRTYSIN
+278 
-288 THYKGS
+288 
-294 NGANKWQIPI
+294 
-304 VKPVE
+304 
-309 FQNNHQLPIEPYL
+309 
-322 LGLMLGDGH
+322 
-331 INNSSC
+331 
-337 RFQIHKD
+337 
-344 DFDELFNNISIN
+344 
-356 ENKSEDNKRNCSI
+356 
-369 FIGDALKNLSLAN
+369 
-382 TRSHNK
+382 
-388 FIPDIYKYS
+388 
-397 SVEDRLAILQGLM
+397 
-410 DTDGHCML
+410 
-418 SENGKFCG
+418 
-426 TEFSTVSEK
+426 
-435 LCDDLC
+435 
-441 EIVHTLGG
+441 
-449 IVRKKWRRSFYKKDG
+449 
-464 RRVECRTS
+464 
-472 YRVNVK
+472 
-478 LPKGMNPFRLKRKSE
+478 
-493 RYNEPQKYQTGR
+493 
-505 YISKIEKQGEDYCTC
+505 
-520 ISVDAPDKL
+520 
-529 YVAEHCIVTHNTTSA
+529 TTSA
-544 VVASVESQS
+544 VVASLESQS

-646 RITDKVWLLTGTPV
+646 KITDKVWLLTGTPV

-763 GGESNSLTMQFSKI
+763 GGESDSLTMQFSKI

-848 DDKIKV
+848 DDKVKV

>member
-118 WIPKAAVIKDNKV
+118 WIPKVAIIKDNKV

-146 LEHQKEAVKTLCE
+146 LEHQKEGVKTLCE

-172 KAMINNTLIYTP
+172 KTM
-184 TGTKK
+184 
-189 MGEIVIGD
+189 
-197 KVIGSDGKPYNVI
+197 
-210 GVFPQGKKETYKIT
+210 
-224 FNDGYSIF
+224 
-232 TDDEHLWSVSSSNH
+232 
-246 GKNSNNGRLKKSLIL
+246 
-261 STKQM
+261 
-266 YENQIIEDKGRG
+266 
-278 YNHFRTYSIN
+278 
-288 THYKGS
+288 
-294 NGANKWQIPI
+294 
-304 VKPVE
+304 
-309 FQNNHQLPIEPYL
+309 
-322 LGLMLGDGH
+322 
-331 INNSSC
+331 
-337 RFQIHKD
+337 
-344 DFDELFNNISIN
+344 
-356 ENKSEDNKRNCSI
+356 
-369 FIGDALKNLSLAN
+369 
-382 TRSHNK
+382 
-388 FIPDIYKYS
+388 
-397 SVEDRLAILQGLM
+397 
-410 DTDGHCML
+410 
-418 SENGKFCG
+418 
-426 TEFSTVSEK
+426 
-435 LCDDLC
+435 
-441 EIVHTLGG
+441 
-449 IVRKKWRRSFYKKDG
+449 
-464 RRVECRTS
+464 
-472 YRVNVK
+472 
-478 LPKGMNPFRLKRKSE
+478 
-493 RYNEPQKYQTGR
+493 
-505 YISKIEKQGEDYCTC
+505 
-520 ISVDAPDKL
+520 
-529 YVAEHCIVTHNTTSA
+529 TTI
-544 VVASVESQS
+544 VASLESNS

-570 EIENYSDKTISIVE
+570 EIEFHTNKNVSIVE
-584 GKKWEDADYVIINYD
+584 GKKWEDGDYVIVNYD

-604 HSLEKDVESII
+604 HSLEKDTESII

-646 RITDKVWLLTGTPV
+646 RITDKVWLLTGTPI

-684 YVKRYCNGYQF
+684 YVRRYCNGYQF

-816 NTIYNHFKKV
+816 NAIYNHFKKV

-848 DDKIKV
+848 DDKVKV

>member
-1 MFLENQLNARENQA
+1 LENQLNARENQA

-39 SKFFPNATQTEYI
+39 IKFFPNATQTEYI
-52 IKFHKKEPKV
+52 IKFHKREPKV

-83 TEVPNQIWIEKLLVE
+83 TEVPSQIWIEKLLVE

-110 EKQGLHDF
+110 ETQGLHDF

-131 KNVEIDFEKYSYRPL
+131 KNVEIDFDKYSHRPL
-146 LEHQKEAVKTLCE
+146 LEHQKEGVKTLCE

-172 KAMINNTLIYTP
+172 KTM
-184 TGTKK
+184 
-189 MGEIVIGD
+189 
-197 KVIGSDGKPYNVI
+197 
-210 GVFPQGKKETYKIT
+210 
-224 FNDGYSIF
+224 
-232 TDDEHLWSVSSSNH
+232 
-246 GKNSNNGRLKKSLIL
+246 
-261 STKQM
+261 
-266 YENQIIEDKGRG
+266 
-278 YNHFRTYSIN
+278 
-288 THYKGS
+288 
-294 NGANKWQIPI
+294 
-304 VKPVE
+304 
-309 FQNNHQLPIEPYL
+309 
-322 LGLMLGDGH
+322 
-331 INNSSC
+331 
-337 RFQIHKD
+337 
-344 DFDELFNNISIN
+344 
-356 ENKSEDNKRNCSI
+356 
-369 FIGDALKNLSLAN
+369 
-382 TRSHNK
+382 
-388 FIPDIYKYS
+388 
-397 SVEDRLAILQGLM
+397 
-410 DTDGHCML
+410 
-418 SENGKFCG
+418 
-426 TEFSTVSEK
+426 
-435 LCDDLC
+435 
-441 EIVHTLGG
+441 
-449 IVRKKWRRSFYKKDG
+449 
-464 RRVECRTS
+464 
-472 YRVNVK
+472 
-478 LPKGMNPFRLKRKSE
+478 
-493 RYNEPQKYQTGR
+493 
-505 YISKIEKQGEDYCTC
+505 
-520 ISVDAPDKL
+520 
-529 YVAEHCIVTHNTTSA
+529 TTI
-544 VVASVESQS
+544 VASLESNS
-553 KKILVICPASLK
+553 KKTLVICPASLK

-570 EIENYSDKTISIVE
+570 EIEFHTNKKISIVE
-584 GKKWEDADYVIINYD
+584 GKKWEDGDYVIVNYD

-604 HSLEKDVESII
+604 HSLEKGVESII

-646 RITDKVWLLTGTPV
+646 KISDKVWLLTGTPV

-736 IITPVYMRLRSKEYE
+736 IISPVYMRLRSKEYE

-763 GGESNSLTMQFSKI
+763 GGESDSLTMQFSKI

-808 FCNFTDSL
+808 FCNFTESL
-816 NTIYNHFKKV
+816 NAIYNHFKKV

-848 DDKIKV
+848 DDKVKV

-949 INEKRN
+949 INQKRN

>member
-1 MFLENQLNARENQA
+1 LENQLNARENQA
-15 LDILDNYSGANNYI
+15 LEILDNYSGANNYI

-131 KNVEIDFEKYSYRPL
+131 KNVEIDFDKYNHRPL

-172 KAMINNTLIYTP
+172 K
-184 TGTKK
+184 
-189 MGEIVIGD
+189 
-197 KVIGSDGKPYNVI
+197 
-210 GVFPQGKKETYKIT
+210 
-224 FNDGYSIF
+224 
-232 TDDEHLWSVSSSNH
+232 
-246 GKNSNNGRLKKSLIL
+246 
-261 STKQM
+261 
-266 YENQIIEDKGRG
+266 
-278 YNHFRTYSIN
+278 
-288 THYKGS
+288 
-294 NGANKWQIPI
+294 
-304 VKPVE
+304 
-309 FQNNHQLPIEPYL
+309 
-322 LGLMLGDGH
+322 
-331 INNSSC
+331 
-337 RFQIHKD
+337 
-344 DFDELFNNISIN
+344 
-356 ENKSEDNKRNCSI
+356 
-369 FIGDALKNLSLAN
+369 
-382 TRSHNK
+382 
-388 FIPDIYKYS
+388 
-397 SVEDRLAILQGLM
+397 
-410 DTDGHCML
+410 
-418 SENGKFCG
+418 
-426 TEFSTVSEK
+426 
-435 LCDDLC
+435 
-441 EIVHTLGG
+441 
-449 IVRKKWRRSFYKKDG
+449 
-464 RRVECRTS
+464 
-472 YRVNVK
+472 
-478 LPKGMNPFRLKRKSE
+478 
-493 RYNEPQKYQTGR
+493 
-505 YISKIEKQGEDYCTC
+505 
-520 ISVDAPDKL
+520 
-529 YVAEHCIVTHNTTSA
+529 TTSA
-544 VVASVESQS
+544 VVASLESQS

-646 RITDKVWLLTGTPV
+646 KITDKVWLLTGTPV

-791 TIELCENILDQD
+791 TIELCENILEQD

-848 DDKIKV
+848 DDKVKV

>member
-15 LDILDNYSGANNYI
+15 LEILDNYSGANNYI

-131 KNVEIDFEKYSYRPL
+131 KNVEIDFDKYNHRPL

-172 KAMINNTLIYTP
+172 K
-184 TGTKK
+184 
-189 MGEIVIGD
+189 
-197 KVIGSDGKPYNVI
+197 
-210 GVFPQGKKETYKIT
+210 
-224 FNDGYSIF
+224 
-232 TDDEHLWSVSSSNH
+232 
-246 GKNSNNGRLKKSLIL
+246 
-261 STKQM
+261 
-266 YENQIIEDKGRG
+266 
-278 YNHFRTYSIN
+278 
-288 THYKGS
+288 
-294 NGANKWQIPI
+294 
-304 VKPVE
+304 
-309 FQNNHQLPIEPYL
+309 
-322 LGLMLGDGH
+322 
-331 INNSSC
+331 
-337 RFQIHKD
+337 
-344 DFDELFNNISIN
+344 
-356 ENKSEDNKRNCSI
+356 
-369 FIGDALKNLSLAN
+369 
-382 TRSHNK
+382 
-388 FIPDIYKYS
+388 
-397 SVEDRLAILQGLM
+397 
-410 DTDGHCML
+410 
-418 SENGKFCG
+418 
-426 TEFSTVSEK
+426 
-435 LCDDLC
+435 
-441 EIVHTLGG
+441 
-449 IVRKKWRRSFYKKDG
+449 
-464 RRVECRTS
+464 
-472 YRVNVK
+472 
-478 LPKGMNPFRLKRKSE
+478 
-493 RYNEPQKYQTGR
+493 
-505 YISKIEKQGEDYCTC
+505 
-520 ISVDAPDKL
+520 
-529 YVAEHCIVTHNTTSA
+529 TTSA
-544 VVASVESQS
+544 VVASLESQS

-615 RNSGFDLIIV
+615 RNSGVDLIIV

-646 RITDKVWLLTGTPV
+646 KITDKVWLLTGTPV

-791 TIELCENILDQD
+791 TIELCENILEQD

-848 DDKIKV
+848 DDKVKV

>member
-1 MFLENQLNARENQA
+1 LENQLNARENQA

-83 TEVPNQIWIEKLLVE
+83 TEVPTQIWIEKLLVE

-118 WIPKAAVIKDNKV
+118 WIPKVAIIKDNKV

-146 LEHQKEAVKTLCE
+146 LEHQKEGVKTLCE

-172 KAMINNTLIYTP
+172 KTM
-184 TGTKK
+184 
-189 MGEIVIGD
+189 
-197 KVIGSDGKPYNVI
+197 
-210 GVFPQGKKETYKIT
+210 
-224 FNDGYSIF
+224 
-232 TDDEHLWSVSSSNH
+232 
-246 GKNSNNGRLKKSLIL
+246 
-261 STKQM
+261 
-266 YENQIIEDKGRG
+266 
-278 YNHFRTYSIN
+278 
-288 THYKGS
+288 
-294 NGANKWQIPI
+294 
-304 VKPVE
+304 
-309 FQNNHQLPIEPYL
+309 
-322 LGLMLGDGH
+322 
-331 INNSSC
+331 
-337 RFQIHKD
+337 
-344 DFDELFNNISIN
+344 
-356 ENKSEDNKRNCSI
+356 
-369 FIGDALKNLSLAN
+369 
-382 TRSHNK
+382 
-388 FIPDIYKYS
+388 
-397 SVEDRLAILQGLM
+397 
-410 DTDGHCML
+410 
-418 SENGKFCG
+418 
-426 TEFSTVSEK
+426 
-435 LCDDLC
+435 
-441 EIVHTLGG
+441 
-449 IVRKKWRRSFYKKDG
+449 
-464 RRVECRTS
+464 
-472 YRVNVK
+472 
-478 LPKGMNPFRLKRKSE
+478 
-493 RYNEPQKYQTGR
+493 
-505 YISKIEKQGEDYCTC
+505 
-520 ISVDAPDKL
+520 
-529 YVAEHCIVTHNTTSA
+529 TTI
-544 VVASVESQS
+544 VASLESNS

-570 EIENYSDKTISIVE
+570 EIEFHTNKKVSIVE
-584 GKKWEDADYVIINYD
+584 GKKWEDGDYVIVNYD

-646 RITDKVWLLTGTPV
+646 KITDKVWLLTGTPV

-763 GGESNSLTMQFSKI
+763 GGESDSLTMQFSKI

-791 TIELCENILDQD
+791 TIELCENILEQD

-848 DDKIKV
+848 DDKVKV

>member
-83 TEVPNQIWIEKLLVE
+83 TEVPTQIWIEKLLVE

-118 WIPKAAVIKDNKV
+118 WIPKVAIIKDNKV

-146 LEHQKEAVKTLCE
+146 LEHQKEGVKTLCE

-172 KAMINNTLIYTP
+172 KTM
-184 TGTKK
+184 
-189 MGEIVIGD
+189 
-197 KVIGSDGKPYNVI
+197 
-210 GVFPQGKKETYKIT
+210 
-224 FNDGYSIF
+224 
-232 TDDEHLWSVSSSNH
+232 
-246 GKNSNNGRLKKSLIL
+246 
-261 STKQM
+261 
-266 YENQIIEDKGRG
+266 
-278 YNHFRTYSIN
+278 
-288 THYKGS
+288 
-294 NGANKWQIPI
+294 
-304 VKPVE
+304 
-309 FQNNHQLPIEPYL
+309 
-322 LGLMLGDGH
+322 
-331 INNSSC
+331 
-337 RFQIHKD
+337 
-344 DFDELFNNISIN
+344 
-356 ENKSEDNKRNCSI
+356 
-369 FIGDALKNLSLAN
+369 
-382 TRSHNK
+382 
-388 FIPDIYKYS
+388 
-397 SVEDRLAILQGLM
+397 
-410 DTDGHCML
+410 
-418 SENGKFCG
+418 
-426 TEFSTVSEK
+426 
-435 LCDDLC
+435 
-441 EIVHTLGG
+441 
-449 IVRKKWRRSFYKKDG
+449 
-464 RRVECRTS
+464 
-472 YRVNVK
+472 
-478 LPKGMNPFRLKRKSE
+478 
-493 RYNEPQKYQTGR
+493 
-505 YISKIEKQGEDYCTC
+505 
-520 ISVDAPDKL
+520 
-529 YVAEHCIVTHNTTSA
+529 TTI
-544 VVASVESQS
+544 VASLESNS

-570 EIENYSDKTISIVE
+570 EIEFHTNKKVSIVE
-584 GKKWEDADYVIINYD
+584 GKKWEDGDYVIVNYD

-646 RITDKVWLLTGTPV
+646 KITDKVWLLTGTPV

-763 GGESNSLTMQFSKI
+763 GGESDSLTMQFSKI

-791 TIELCENILDQD
+791 TIELCENILEQD

-848 DDKIKV
+848 DDKVKV

>member
-1 MFLENQLNARENQA
+1 MENQLNARENQA

-118 WIPKAAVIKDNKV
+118 WIPKVAIIKDNKV

-146 LEHQKEAVKTLCE
+146 LEHQKEGVKTLCE

-172 KAMINNTLIYTP
+172 KTM
-184 TGTKK
+184 
-189 MGEIVIGD
+189 
-197 KVIGSDGKPYNVI
+197 
-210 GVFPQGKKETYKIT
+210 
-224 FNDGYSIF
+224 
-232 TDDEHLWSVSSSNH
+232 
-246 GKNSNNGRLKKSLIL
+246 
-261 STKQM
+261 
-266 YENQIIEDKGRG
+266 
-278 YNHFRTYSIN
+278 
-288 THYKGS
+288 
-294 NGANKWQIPI
+294 
-304 VKPVE
+304 
-309 FQNNHQLPIEPYL
+309 
-322 LGLMLGDGH
+322 
-331 INNSSC
+331 
-337 RFQIHKD
+337 
-344 DFDELFNNISIN
+344 
-356 ENKSEDNKRNCSI
+356 
-369 FIGDALKNLSLAN
+369 
-382 TRSHNK
+382 
-388 FIPDIYKYS
+388 
-397 SVEDRLAILQGLM
+397 
-410 DTDGHCML
+410 
-418 SENGKFCG
+418 
-426 TEFSTVSEK
+426 
-435 LCDDLC
+435 
-441 EIVHTLGG
+441 
-449 IVRKKWRRSFYKKDG
+449 
-464 RRVECRTS
+464 
-472 YRVNVK
+472 
-478 LPKGMNPFRLKRKSE
+478 
-493 RYNEPQKYQTGR
+493 
-505 YISKIEKQGEDYCTC
+505 
-520 ISVDAPDKL
+520 
-529 YVAEHCIVTHNTTSA
+529 TTI
-544 VVASVESQS
+544 VASLESNS

-570 EIENYSDKTISIVE
+570 EIEFHTNKNVSIVE
-584 GKKWEDADYVIINYD
+584 GKKWEDGDYVIVNYD

-604 HSLEKDVESII
+604 HSLEKDTESII

-646 RITDKVWLLTGTPV
+646 RITDKVWLLTGTPI

-684 YVKRYCNGYQF
+684 YVRRYCNGYQF

-816 NTIYNHFKKV
+816 NAIYNHFKKV

-848 DDKIKV
+848 DDKVKV